1 MLDFDFDTF
10 NSLLNDQD
18 DLGFARDYLDQYV
31 RDITNET
38 SMGYV
43 DYYARARG
51 EVIRE
56 EYPDDTGTVYDSKFL
71 GDVTSIGEVD
81 RETLLAIA
89 ELAYELHYGV
99 GLDDKLNE
107 ILSEARDEQLMSTF
121 GLSED
126 DNDVICAINEWES
139 DNVGMFDYEVSEYG
153 YSCTSANQI
162 NRCANALGLGVK

>member
-1 MLDFDFDTF
+1 MLDFDFDNF
-10 NSLLNDQD
+10 ESLLNDQD

-43 DYYARARG
+43 DFYARARG

-56 EYPDDTGTVYDSKFL
+56 EYPDDSDTIYDSKFL
-71 GDVTSIGEVD
+71 GDVTTIGEVD

-89 ELAYELHYGV
+89 ELAYELHYGT
-99 GLDDKLNE
+99 GIDDKLNE
-107 ILSEARDEQLMSTF
+107 ILDEARDAELMSTF

-126 DNDVICAINEWES
+126 DNDIICAINEWES
-139 DNVGMFDYEVSEYG
+139 ENVGMFDYEISEYG
-153 YSCTSANQI
+153 YTFTSANQI
-162 NRCANALGLGVK
+162 NKCANDLGLEVK